1 MCSHCKQ
8 TTCETCFCNE
18 DFLFPKEMAVEDMS
32 EDARTH
38 STARADGTHYWCSDC
53 FFCPSN
59 GIHSKDEDAGLY
71 EDGCTTPA
79 TMSNMQPKQLF
90 TAAAAVAAAAAAP
103 PPSVDGY
110 EADVDTPVSS
120 QTNNALRA
128 TPGNEM
134 LPSSQQ
140 DMFATPTQEHALKVA
155 AGAAASEHY
164 LSDDN
169 SGHVGGSPSP
179 GIDSKLGQTRKRK
192 SVAGREIKT
201 PIKAR
206 RSQKLAAPGSRSG
219 SSQGSQDSQR
229 SSQGGQ
235 GGGRR
240 SSQPERAESNAETG
254 DGESDDDDIP
264 CSQEY
269 LQSVGTST
277 KAASVATPRYSLED
291 FEDALGG
298 KLDVAG
304 VNFKDVGGALYSKKH
319 RAAYKLARK
328 RHVDDSSTFEFV
340 WPDNRISRVC
350 YDKGRKQ
357 YCTTFL
363 PVE

>member
-1 MCSHCKQ
+1 
-8 TTCETCFCNE
+8 
-18 DFLFPKEMAVEDMS
+18 
-32 EDARTH
+32 
-38 STARADGTHYWCSDC
+38 
-53 FFCPSN
+53 
-59 GIHSKDEDAGLY
+59 
-71 EDGCTTPA
+71 
-79 TMSNMQPKQLF
+79 MSNMQPKKLF
-90 TAAAAVAAAAAAP
+90 IAAAAVAAAAAAP

-155 AGAAASEHY
+155 AGAAASAQY
-164 LSDDN
+164 DRLSDDN
-169 SGHVGGSPSP
+169 SGYVNDGTPSP
-179 GIDSKLGQTRKRK
+179 AIDSKLGQTRKRK
-192 SVAGREIKT
+192 SVAGGEIKT
-201 PIKAR
+201 PIKAPR
-206 RSQKLAAPGSRSG
+206 TQKLAAPGSRSSG

-235 GGGRR
+235 GGERR
-240 SSQPERAESNAETG
+240 SSQPERVESNAETAS
-254 DGESDDDDIP
+254 GESDDIP
-264 CSQEY
+264 CSQKY

-277 KAASVATPRYSLED
+277 SAALVATPRYSLD
-291 FEDALGG
+291 NFEDELGG

-304 VNFKDVGGALYSKKH
+304 VNFRDVGGSLYSKKH

-328 RHVDDSSTFEFV
+328 RHVDDSSTFEFE
-340 WPDNRISRVC
+340 WPDNRVSRVA
-350 YDKGRKQ
+350 YNKSRKQ

>member
-1 MCSHCKQ
+1 
-8 TTCETCFCNE
+8 
-18 DFLFPKEMAVEDMS
+18 
-32 EDARTH
+32 
-38 STARADGTHYWCSDC
+38 
-53 FFCPSN
+53 
-59 GIHSKDEDAGLY
+59 
-71 EDGCTTPA
+71 
-79 TMSNMQPKQLF
+79 
-90 TAAAAVAAAAAAP
+90 
-103 PPSVDGY
+103 
-110 EADVDTPVSS
+110 
-120 QTNNALRA
+120 
-128 TPGNEM
+128 
-134 LPSSQQ
+134 
-140 DMFATPTQEHALKVA
+140 MFATPTQEHALKVA

-179 GIDSKLGQTRKRK
+179 GIDSKRGRRNKRK
-192 SVAGREIKT
+192 QCQLRKQVGALANET
-201 PIKAR
+201 PIKVQRTQTLAA
-206 RSQKLAAPGSRSG
+206 LAAPRSRSG
-219 SSQGSQDSQR
+219 SSQDR

-235 GGGRR
+235 ADK
-240 SSQPERAESNAETG
+240 AESSEETAS
-254 DGESDDDDIP
+254 GESDDIP
-264 CSQEY
+264 CSQKH

-277 KAASVATPRYSLED
+277 KAASVATPRYSLD
-291 FEDALGG
+291 NFEDELGG

-350 YDKGRKQ
+350 YDEGRKQ

>member
-1 MCSHCKQ
+1 MSDDCKAQQASGNGAVPTCGLCRNPYALGKREAKFTMCSHCKQ

-59 GIHSKDEDAGLY
+59 GIHSKDEDAGL
-71 EDGCTTPA
+71 
-79 TMSNMQPKQLF
+79 
-90 TAAAAVAAAAAAP
+90 
-103 PPSVDGY
+103 VDGY